1 MAWKEKG
8 EEKHACMQGSKLAGK
23 VVLEVA
29 QQVHAARQ
37 EWPSVGDEI
46 WNFLFLEGRE
56 QRAGQAVL
64 LPLHPRG
71 GL

>member
-1 MAWKEKG
+1 MGGWKKEQ
-8 EEKHACMQGSKLAGK
+8 ACVQGGKLAGK

-46 WNFLFLEGRE
+46 YNTLFLEGRG
-56 QRAGQAVL
+56 QRAG
-64 LPLHPRG
+64 
-71 GL
+71 